1 MANTHNL
8 FISHSWSYGDA
19 YTKLVQ
25 MLDNRSYFFYKNY
38 SVPKDDP
45 IHNAANRKQLYEA
58 IKRQIQ
64 YAHVVII
71 MSGVYST
78 YSEWINYE
86 IEIAAKGFTFPKP
99 VLAIEPWGSLRTS
112 QKVTDAADLV
122 VGWNTDSIVSGI
134 RKLSSL

>member
-8 FISHSWSYGDA
+8 FISHSWSYGDS

-25 MLDNRSYFFYKNY
+25 MLDNRSHFFYRNY
-38 SVPKDDP
+38 SLPKDDP
-45 IHNAANRKQLYEA
+45 IHNARNRKQLYEA

-86 IEIAAKGFTFPKP
+86 IEIAAKGFTVPKP
-99 VLAIEPWGSLRTS
+99 ILAVEPRGSQRTS
-112 QKVTDAADLV
+112 KIVTDAADLV
-122 VGWNTDSIVSGI
+122 VGWNTESIVSGI
-134 RKLSSL
+134 RELSSL